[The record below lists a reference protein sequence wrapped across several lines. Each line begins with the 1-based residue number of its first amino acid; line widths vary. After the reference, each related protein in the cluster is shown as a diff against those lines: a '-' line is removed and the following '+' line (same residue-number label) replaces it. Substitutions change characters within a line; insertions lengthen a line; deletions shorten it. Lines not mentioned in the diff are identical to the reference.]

1 MPAMSESAED
11 APVDPIDAAIFDRL
25 AAVKEGGS
33 ICPSEAA
40 RALDAEQWRRMLP
53 HVRARAVAL
62 ARAGRLVVL
71 RKGKPV
77 DPNNFKG
84 VYRLGLPQ

>member
-1 MPAMSESAED
+1 MSESAD
-11 APVDPIDAAIFDRL
+11 NTPVDPIDAAIFDLL

-33 ICPSEAA
+33 ICPSQAA
-40 RALDAEQWRRMLP
+40 RALDAENWRRLLP
-53 HVRARAVAL
+53 HVRARAIAL

-77 DPNNFKG
+77 DPNDFKG
-84 VYRLGLPQ
+84 VYRLGLPR